1 MDFSKSNAQLSI
13 VRILFHHILD
23 HKKHGNQA
31 AIKCVGTYLMTHDFK
46 LCHLCSSTLYFCDEQ
61 QMWQT
66 HIDFW
71 LFFPCCERI
80 FLQKAMFL
88 YHCGQK
94 WQNRIINGKCV
105 SLVKTSSNFL
115 PFFIISHL
123 ADLSI
128 DSSCL
133 FEFKRNKRRQF
144 GKMSFLS
151 EISKTT
157 VQCSFSIHASR

>member
-1 MDFSKSNAQLSI
+1 MGYLKAIDQCHFTLVNSWVWIPNQKIVNDRSFVDFSKSNAQLSI
-13 VRILFHHILD
+13 VRILFHHID
-23 HKKHGNQA
+23 HKKHGNQT
-31 AIKCVGTYLMTHDFK
+31 AIRCGYKMTQDFK
-46 LCHLCSSTLYFCDEQ
+46 LCHLCSRTLYFCDEQ

-105 SLVKTSSNFL
+105 SLVKNFIKFSAIFHNITSCWFVYRQQL
-115 PFFIISHL
+115 PFWI
-123 ADLSI
+123 
-128 DSSCL
+128 
-133 FEFKRNKRRQF
+133 
-144 GKMSFLS
+144 
-151 EISKTT
+151 
-157 VQCSFSIHASR
+157 